1 MLCNCA
7 GTAARWDGSMM
18 AVSALLLHESQM
30 LLFRGSMR
38 DWRICGGVNAGL
50 DVGSPASSMDAA
62 IGMIIAV
69 S

>member
-1 MLCNCA
+1 
-7 GTAARWDGSMM
+7 MM